1 MVVFMHS
8 PMPSEN
14 ANGVFLSTLSY
25 FTTPCIGLHFM
36 VSGALLLPVKTD
48 YFTFIRKRFSKIA
61 VSTVIW
67 SLIYIVLR
75 LYRSESEINI
85 LQSVTSI
92 PFSPQGDG
100 MLCFMSTLSG
110 LYLLAPILNAWL
122 DMAEKRALQLL
133 LGLWTITLCYPL
145 IDGWVMINE
154 STTGILYYFTRYS
167 GYFVL
172 GFYLKK
178 YPDSLSLAL
187 SVLTAVN
194 GVMLLLLLKRYEIE
208 FDFYQLFW
216 YLSIFIVSLAVVIWK
231 TAVVVYNWL
240 NCCDIIG
247 EGFAPFPILPLEST

>member
-1 MVVFMHS
+1 
-8 PMPSEN
+8 
-14 ANGVFLSTLSY
+14 
-25 FTTPCIGLHFM
+25 
-36 VSGALLLPVKTD
+36 
-48 YFTFIRKRFSKIA
+48 
-61 VSTVIW
+61 
-67 SLIYIVLR
+67 
-75 LYRSESEINI
+75 
-85 LQSVTSI
+85 
-92 PFSPQGDG
+92 
-100 MLCFMSTLSG
+100 
-110 LYLLAPILNAWL
+110 
-122 DMAEKRALQLL
+122 MAEKRELQLL

-208 FDFYQLFW
+208 FDFYQFFW

-240 NCCDIIG
+240 NCCDIIE
-247 EGFAPFPILPLEST
+247 EGFAPFQYYLRNLPDSYPDNEFLAMASALD